1 MYWRFKLSNFKNLP
15 RNIKTKSTYWKFIYS
30 IKLDLLSFKLPNLK
44 LEKPSIFQLSLSKI
58 KLRRTST
65 SKNSLAN
72 LNSSTRLSPKFKKFK
87 LDLHRHSLPIFLS
100 LPLSLSLSL
109 SGGLNSYETAIKRSR
124 NPSGNQTLAVRSH
137 LGSLI
142 DYQTLESGTMDRG
155 AVDVHRWL
163 IFIGERKRPAVL
175 SAGIRSKRGGGG
187 ESEPES
193 STKGA
198 FLRRY
203 SFMAA
208 NYRNWPGR
216 YNDDV

>member
-44 LEKPSIFQLSLSKI
+44 LEKPFIFQLSLFKI

-109 SGGLNSYETAIKRSR
+109 SLWGLEFVRNGHKTEQKPLWQPNSCGTFAFRISNWLSDSR
-124 NPSGNQTLAVRSH
+124 ERNN
-137 LGSLI
+137 GS
-142 DYQTLESGTMDRG
+142 R
-155 AVDVHRWL
+155 
-163 IFIGERKRPAVL
+163 
-175 SAGIRSKRGGGG
+175 RGGC
-187 ESEPES
+187 PLV
-193 STKGA
+193 TYIY
-198 FLRRY
+198 RRT
-203 SFMAA
+203 
-208 NYRNWPGR
+208 
-216 YNDDV
+216 